1 MAKIRPQANTPQQ
14 IIDPNSNISYN
25 QNELVNLM
33 KVPPKSLPKWLNDI
47 ILGELRP
54 LFLRVRFLDEKNEIL
69 DDFISKMFPKFFES
83 NQQRA
88 MELAKHYR
96 STWSDW
102 RHTLRK
108 NIKERY
114 SRKNNLENRHVYEIF
129 QQWLTAIRGNPH
141 NEIMNA
147 LRSVVVE
154 EFQHVSQNLKPL
166 NQSKSDRFTID
177 LSLNSRSGYDIA
189 ASLNL
194 AYDEVASSSEED
206 QQILHK
212 KQRGGSRPI

>member
-1 MAKIRPQANTPQQ
+1 M
-14 IIDPNSNISYN
+14 ISFQKCF
-25 QNELVNLM
+25 QN
-33 KVPPKSLPKWLNDI
+33 
-47 ILGELRP
+47 
-54 LFLRVRFLDEKNEIL
+54 F
-69 DDFISKMFPKFFES
+69 S
-83 NQQRA
+83 NQISNGQWNWPNIIGQHGQIGA
-88 MELAKHYR
+88 
-96 STWSDW
+96 
-102 RHTLRK
+102 TLFEK

-129 QQWLTAIRGNPH
+129 QQWLTAIRGNPP

>member
-1 MAKIRPQANTPQQ
+1 
-14 IIDPNSNISYN
+14 
-25 QNELVNLM
+25 M

-47 ILGELRP
+47 ILLELRP

-102 RHTLRK
+102 RHNLRK
-108 NIKERY
+108 NIKDRY
-114 SRKNNLENRHVYEIF
+114 SRKGNLEYRHVQEIF
-129 QQWLTAIRGNPH
+129 QQWLTAIRGNPPT
-141 NEIMNA
+141 EILDA
-147 LRSVVVE
+147 LRDVVVQ
-154 EFQHVSQNLKPL
+154 EFQHISQNSKPL

-189 ASLNL
+189 ASLTL
-194 AYDEVASSSEED
+194 AYDEAASSSEED

-212 KQRGGSRPI
+212 KQRSGSRAI